1 MKYILLL
8 IGFAGLVACAN
19 GKKVADSAHNSENS
33 IDWAGRYNG
42 TLSCADCE
50 GISVNL
56 ILNADNSFSMSSLY
70 VGKSDKLFHTNGTFT
85 WSTKGDRIV
94 LSTANEFVPINFK
107 VTEGAL
113 VPLNEKGKTLKT
125 EKGTLQKNEI
135 NITEKEWYLFEI
147 SGKNIKTARDSKEP
161 FLYLG
166 KEGNASGNGGCNTFS
181 GSYTTSGL
189 NGIRFGVIAATK
201 MACPSSMQLE
211 STFFEVLSNCDNYT
225 LNGDTL
231 SLNKAKMAPL
241 ARFVLR

>member
-85 WSTKGDRIV
+85 WSTKGDKIV
-94 LSTANEFVPINFK
+94 LSTANEFVPMNFK

-113 VPLNEKGKTLKT
+113 VPLNEK
-125 EKGTLQKNEI
+125 
-135 NITEKEWYLFEI
+135 
-147 SGKNIKTARDSKEP
+147 
-161 FLYLG
+161 
-166 KEGNASGNGGCNTFS
+166 
-181 GSYTTSGL
+181 
-189 NGIRFGVIAATK
+189 
-201 MACPSSMQLE
+201 
-211 STFFEVLSNCDNYT
+211 
-225 LNGDTL
+225 
-231 SLNKAKMAPL
+231 
-241 ARFVLR
+241 